1 MVLKF
6 KGQFNRDIDINNHE
20 VLQNV
25 YSAISNVKA
34 ASSINQIQHL
44 KKLRSY
50 KTYYRI
56 RVADDYRIGVI
67 IRKKTVWFVCFGHR
81 NTVYKYFP

>member
-50 KTYYRI
+50 KT
-56 RVADDYRIGVI
+56 
-67 IRKKTVWFVCFGHR
+67 
-81 NTVYKYFP
+81 